1 MNVAAKQMVR
11 FNSENICVRIEQ
23 TLKSQLYDQL
33 TSRLANVFGQFANDL
48 GVTLI

>member
-1 MNVAAKQMVR
+1 MNEAAKQMVR

-23 TLKSQLYDQL
+23 TLKSQLYDRL
-33 TSRLANVFGQFANDL
+33 ASRLVNVFGQFANDL